1 MFKKIKNY
9 LLPTEPG
16 YVTPPVERVSYWSYF
31 VGQNVFYTLISTY
44 LSTYMM
50 FLNVDLAKAASIM
63 LLVKVWDAINDPI
76 FGVIFDKVKFKNGK
90 CMPWLKISLLMI
102 PLATILIFIIPSA
115 TTETVKLVWFAIA
128 YMLWDTAYTI
138 CDVPIYSMITTM
150 TPNLDERNSIMSI
163 GRMTGGIGT
172 AIATVLFPLL
182 SETVGLSFGWI
193 SIILSVT
200 GLLFMIPICVKGK
213 ERNYTEEE
221 KEETFKLSELF
232 KYLISNKYLLIYYL
246 AYFFSSAA
254 NTAVS
259 VQTFV
264 GFYLFGTAN
273 FVTIVGIL
281 GVVPALISAL
291 IVPWLTK
298 KVDKFKVLVISNLCN
313 LALTLLLF
321 FMGWENY
328 ALVIIVMIVRSMF
341 ANCSGILGFMFT
353 PDCAEYGQYKTGV
366 DAKGITFSI
375 QTFAAKI
382 TGAVSTSLGMFVL
395 GLFNWQTI
403 DAASFE
409 EIKQVN
415 ITQPDSALTGL
426 WVTYLLVPAI
436 GMAISAVLYM
446 FYKLNDKDV
455 QIMAKCNA
463 GEITKEEAESML
475 SRKF

>member
-115 TTETVKLVWFAIA
+115 TTEAVKLVWFAIA

-182 SETVGLSFGWI
+182 SETAGLSFGWI

-328 ALVIIVMIVRSMF
+328 TMVIIVMIVRSMF

-409 EIKQVN
+409 EIKQAN

>member
-115 TTETVKLVWFAIA
+115 TTEAVKLVWFAIA

-182 SETVGLSFGWI
+182 SETAGLSFGWI

-321 FMGWENY
+321 FIGWENY
-328 ALVIIVMIVRSMF
+328 TMVIIVMIVRSMF
-341 ANCSGILGFMFT
+341 ANCSSILGFMFT

-409 EIKQVN
+409 EIKQAN

>member
-115 TTETVKLVWFAIA
+115 TTEAVKLVWFAIA

-182 SETVGLSFGWI
+182 SETAGLSFGWI

-321 FMGWENY
+321 FIGWENY
-328 ALVIIVMIVRSMF
+328 TMVIIVMIVRSMF

-409 EIKQVN
+409 EIKQAN